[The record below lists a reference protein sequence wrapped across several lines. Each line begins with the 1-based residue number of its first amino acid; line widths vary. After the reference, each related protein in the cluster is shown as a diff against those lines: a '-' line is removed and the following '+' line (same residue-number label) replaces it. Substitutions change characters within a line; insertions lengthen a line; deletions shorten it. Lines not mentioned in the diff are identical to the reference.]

1 VFKFEGPSGVVM
13 QRFGLQTVC
22 EQEVAGLTPSRDSCC
37 CGGGACGVPAEMD
50 MGWVHPWV
58 GLGWVKKNGPTYTCP
73 YTDCGHAVHT
83 FVALVTNDYD
93 SLLVIELY
101 CSAAGVDVKNV
112 GEKIRNVTKSDKSR
126 QCKMA

>member
-1 VFKFEGPSGVVM
+1 M
-13 QRFGLQTVC
+13 
-22 EQEVAGLTPSRDSCC
+22 
-37 CGGGACGVPAEMD
+37 GGACGVPAEMG

-58 GLGWVKKNGPTYTCP
+58 GLGWVKKTGPTSISACP